1 MILEVKKSKLDGR
14 VAVPGSKSHTIRAA
28 AAALLA
34 SGKSILHSPLISADT
49 VSTLNAAEA
58 LGAAVLRVDDRWEI
72 TGTAGRLTD
81 PGRVVDMGNSGTGLR
96 MLSALCANCG
106 FPVTFDGDASLRTR
120 PMKNLA
126 AALRSLGA
134 EVSAD
139 FCPLTIRG
147 PLTGGRAE
155 VEAVSSQFLSALLF
169 ALPLAPD
176 DSELTVTLLNEA
188 PYVGITL
195 DWLKRCG
202 IRVNAAADYRRFEV
216 PGRQKYLA
224 FDAAI
229 PADFS
234 TACFPLGAAMT
245 TGSKIIID
253 NLDFNDPQ
261 GDKLVFD
268 HFAAMGAEIERG
280 AGGTAVSRGRNFIG
294 RDIDLNSTPDALPVM
309 AACACFAS
317 GVTRLLNVPQA
328 RIKETDR
335 IACMTAELR
344 KMGANVEELP
354 DGMVITGGALH
365 GAELDSHDDHRIAM
379 ALAVAAMGAGGAP
392 STIRHAEAIAV
403 TYPGFVNDFV
413 RLGAAMRPAVGAC

>member
-1 MILEVKKSKLDGR
+1 MILQVKKSKLSGR
-14 VAVPGSKSHTIRAA
+14 VAVPGSKSHTIRAV

-34 SGKSILHSPLISADT
+34 SGKSVLRSPLASADT
-49 VSTLNAAEA
+49 LSTLNAAAA
-58 LGAAVLRVDDRWEI
+58 LGAKVEKFADRWEI
-72 TGTAGRLTD
+72 AGAGGNLRD
-81 PGRVVDMGNSGTGLR
+81 PGSVIDMGNSGTGLR

-126 AALRSLGA
+126 AALRELGA
-134 EVSAD
+134 TVSAD
-139 FCPLTIRG
+139 FCPLTVQG
-147 PLTGGRAE
+147 PLKGGHAE

-169 ALPLAPD
+169 ALPLAPEN
-176 DSELTVTLLNEA
+176 SELTVTLLNEA

-195 DWLKRCG
+195 DWLERCG
-202 IRVNAAADYRRFEV
+202 VGFSASRDYRHFV
-216 PGRQKYLA
+216 IPGRQTYRA

-234 TACFPLGAAMT
+234 TACFPLGAAVA
-245 TGSKIIID
+245 TGSKLEIA

-261 GDKLVFD
+261 GDKAVFD
-268 HFAAMGAEIERG
+268 HFAAMGAKIERG
-280 AGGTAVSRGRNFIG
+280 SLFTAVSRGDRFTG
-294 RDIDLNSTPDALPVM
+294 REIDLNSTPDALPVM

-317 GVTRLLNVPQA
+317 GTTRLVNVPQA

-344 KMGANVEELP
+344 KMGAAVEELP
-354 DGMVITGGALH
+354 DGMVITGGPLH

-379 ALAVAAMGAGGAP
+379 ALAVAAMGADTP
-392 STIRHAEAIAV
+392 SRILHAESVGV
-403 TYPGFVNDFV
+403 TYPGFVADFV
-413 RLGAAMRPAVGAC
+413 RLGAAMHLTEA